1 MNNSIVQIPI
11 NVVKNQPNSLFAQSK
26 YYYKIC
32 IVIIRNGI
40 KSVYSNAH
48 SSRQYLYQI
57 KPVHVFQKIRSIS
70 LQNLVGG
77 FRPPIYQVHH
87 YFLFLALLTSVLTCK
102 QRVYPDVNPDSLIGG
117 INTRY
122 AIGHKMLNTVCRI

>member
-1 MNNSIVQIPI
+1 MELSLSIAMRTLLS
-11 NVVKNQPNSLFAQSK
+11 N
-26 YYYKIC
+26 IC
-32 IVIIRNGI
+32 IR
-40 KSVYSNAH
+40 SNLST
-48 SSRQYLYQI
+48 SS
-57 KPVHVFQKIRSIS
+57 KKIRYIS

-87 YFLFLALLTSVLTCK
+87 YFLFLALLTSVHTCK